1 MNNISICIPTYKRPL
16 MLSKLVLSI
25 LACNLNRSL
34 IRDIYIIIIDND
46 IDKTA
51 EKIASELNDKTSAP
65 YKFYYYQ
72 FPLKGLANVRNELIR
87 NAFLVNA
94 DFIVFID
101 DDEYVTNEWLNEL
114 VKTIISTE
122 ADAVRG
128 PVLAKIDQKV
138 SKNISIWFKRE
149 KYADNSQIYSL
160 TTGNLILNCASLQR
174 YNVWFDQRF
183 NNSGSE
189 DCYFGLQLIKK
200 GATIYWA
207 DKAVTYEQIPNNR
220 ATLNWLIKR
229 KYRVASTFTYILKLE
244 KQYFKLLKKLVI
256 SIFYLASGII
266 GLIILFPFKERYWG
280 ILKMSEGVGAIA
292 GLMSI
297 RYKEYK

>member
-34 IRDIYIIIIDND
+34 IRDINIIIIDND

-114 VKTIISTE
+114 VKTIISTK

-138 SKNISIWFKRE
+138 SKNICIWFKRE

-189 DCYFGLQLIKK
+189 DYYFGLQLIKK